1 MTPLEK
7 IEANER
13 KQELI
18 TALNNTCQK
27 CFNQFNNLHL
37 SHKISA
43 SKANIKLFGRK
54 VMYHDLMMLIT
65 CDKCNSSV
73 MKNRGSNPIQ
83 AQELLITIIYNLYCE
98 GEDITTAFNN
108 LGKCI
113 SVNNTYIELYNEL
126 KENVWK

>member
-1 MTPLEK
+1 MTEKEK

-18 TALNNTCQK
+18 QSLNGTCQK
-27 CFNQFNNLHL
+27 CFHQFDNLHL

-43 SKANIKLFGRK
+43 SKTNIRLFGRK
-54 VMYHDLMMLIT
+54 VMYHELMMLIT
-65 CDKCNSSV
+65 CSDCNSSV

-98 GEDITTAFNN
+98 GEDMIEPFRN

-113 SVNNTYIELYNEL
+113 TENKTYIELYKEL
-126 KENVWK
+126 ENGL